1 MNRIDPQILGEAAD
15 WLVQLHS
22 GSATEDDHRA
32 IQQWR
37 NRSPQHAQA
46 WTRAESIL
54 GDFRNLPGNLAL
66 QTLDRAARK
75 GLGRRQAIARLGM
88 LLLAAPVAWTA
99 WRQLPWQDWSADLRT
114 ATGEQK
120 DLHLPDGSRLLL
132 NTASALDVAFTA
144 TSRRLR
150 LFSGEV
156 LITTARDPSPTPRPF
171 LVETPQGVAQAL
183 GTRFALRLDGA
194 RCRVAVMEG
203 AVRISNAGRG
213 DSQVIEA
220 GRQSAF
226 ERDLLLPSAPLDP
239 AASAWETGMLLAQD
253 MRLAE
258 LVGELGRYRPGVL
271 RCHPG
276 IADLRVSGAFPLR
289 DTDASLRLL
298 QDTLPVTLTRLTRY
312 WVTLEPTTPA

>member
-1 MNRIDPQILGEAAD
+1 MAQPQ
-15 WLVQLHS
+15 
-22 GSATEDDHRA
+22 
-32 IQQWR
+32 
-37 NRSPQHAQA
+37 PQHALA
-46 WTRAESIL
+46 WARAESIL

-66 QTLDRAARK
+66 QTLDRAARRARPPP
-75 GLGRRQAIARLGM
+75 GHRPSGHAAARR
-88 LLLAAPVAWTA
+88 PVAWTA

-132 NTASALDVAFTA
+132 NTASAIDVAFDM

-156 LITTARDPSPTPRPF
+156 LITTARDPSPSPRPF

-203 AVRISNAGRG
+203 AVRVSNAGRG

-226 ERDLLLPSAPLDP
+226 ERDRLLPSAP
-239 AASAWETGMLLAQD
+239 
-253 MRLAE
+253 
-258 LVGELGRYRPGVL
+258 RPGGQRL
-271 RCHPG
+271 GNRHAAGPG
-276 IADLRVSGAFPLR
+276 HAPGRAGG
-289 DTDASLRLL
+289 
-298 QDTLPVTLTRLTRY
+298 
-312 WVTLEPTTPA
+312 

>member
-32 IQQWR
+32 IQLWR

-46 WTRAESIL
+46 WARAESIL
-54 GDFRNLPGNLAL
+54 GDFRNLPGSLAL
-66 QTLDRAARK
+66 QTLDNAKRK
-75 GLGRRQAIARLGM
+75 GIGRRQAIARLGM
-88 LLLAAPVAWTA
+88 LLLAAPVAWAA

-120 DLHLPDGSRLLL
+120 DLHLPDGTRLLL
-132 NTASALDVAFTA
+132 NTASALDVAFDA

-156 LITTARDPSPTPRPF
+156 LITTAKDPSPTPRPF
-171 LVETPQGVAQAL
+171 LVETPQGIAQAL
-183 GTRFALRLDGA
+183 GTRFSLRLDGE

-203 AVRISNAGRG
+203 AVRVSNSGRS

-220 GRQSAF
+220 GRQAAF
-226 ERDLLLPSAPLDP
+226 DREHVLPSTALDP
-239 AASAWETGMLLAQD
+239 AATAWETGMLLAQD
-253 MRLAE
+253 MRLAD
-258 LVGELGRYRPGVL
+258 LVDELGRYRPGVL
-271 RCHPG
+271 RCHPR
-276 IADLRVSGAFPLR
+276 IADIRVSGAFPLR

-298 QDTLPVTLTRLTRY
+298 QDTLPIALSSLTRY
-312 WVTLEPTTPA
+312 WVTLEPAASA